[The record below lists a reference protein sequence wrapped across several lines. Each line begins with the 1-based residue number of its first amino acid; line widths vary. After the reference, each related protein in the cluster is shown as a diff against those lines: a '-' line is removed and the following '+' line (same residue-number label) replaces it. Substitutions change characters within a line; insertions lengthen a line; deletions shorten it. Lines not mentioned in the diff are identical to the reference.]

1 MKFLIENNYIV
12 LPSRLFVG
20 FIFVLASINK
30 IADPNA
36 FAVSIANYKIIE
48 PPLTLLIAT
57 VLPWIELLCGLC
69 LLFGIMMRGSSFL
82 VMIMLIVFTAGVIS
96 GIVRGLDISCGC
108 FSQDPAVGKLGW
120 TKILE
125 NLTLIAISMF
135 LWYAKSDRFSLTHTS
150 E

>member
-57 VLPWIELLCGLC
+57 VLPWTELLCGLC

-82 VMIMLIVFTAGVIS
+82 ATIMLIVF
-96 GIVRGLDISCGC
+96 
-108 FSQDPAVGKLGW
+108 
-120 TKILE
+120 
-125 NLTLIAISMF
+125 
-135 LWYAKSDRFSLTHTS
+135 
-150 E
+150 